1 MSSQEQADMPMR
13 VMEVLLTAEIFN
25 QDQELDIN
33 DLNPHCRDVF
43 GAGTNGDSSVKRP
56 LSVSEGALERALG
69 IPDAYALLEENP
81 FVTYE
86 EFGHRLSITALK
98 PAAQWFI
105 KKDGLHLV
113 QNNPVLASFS
123 EGFDSV
129 GVKYLEVRESN
140 PRFEDTPACL
150 NAKISKIVAGSE
162 EMRNARDLIIISAPE
177 EIEQSLDNLV
187 CTPQQDDVLRRIAVA
202 IKNQDFLRE
211 HDIHE
216 IGKMLFVGAPG
227 TGKTSFALA
236 SSHFLHMP
244 VLEVR
249 LAMITSQYL
258 GETSKNVDR
267 IFEIARRLAP
277 CILFIDEF
285 DFVAKTRDSDD
296 HGAMKRAVNMLLKNI
311 DQISLVRNGVLLI
324 AATNH
329 PGILDEAV
337 WRRFDGVVEFPLP
350 DPEMRKKIL
359 LKVTRS
365 LDSTCDFDDLALR
378 TEGFSGSDLRMIVKE
393 ALLSA
398 LMRGSTTILQEDIEK
413 YMELAGKRSRIRSL
427 GQP

>member
-1 MSSQEQADMPMR
+1 MPMR

-25 QDQELDIN
+25 QNQELDIN

-43 GAGTNGDSSVKRP
+43 GAGNNGDSSVKRP
-56 LSVSEGALERALG
+56 LFASDGALERALG
-69 IPDAYALLEENP
+69 IHDAHALLEENP
-81 FVTYE
+81 FVAYE
-86 EFGHRLSITALK
+86 EFGHRLRITALK

-105 KKDGLHLV
+105 KKDGLHFV
-113 QNNPVLASFS
+113 QNNPVLASFY
-123 EGFDSV
+123 EEFDSV
-129 GVKYLEVRESN
+129 GVKYEEVKSNN
-140 PRFEDTPACL
+140 PRFEDTAVCL

-177 EIEQSLDNLV
+177 EIEQSLDDLV
-187 CTPQQDDVLRRIAVA
+187 TTPQQEDSLRRITVA

-211 HDIHE
+211 RGIHE
-216 IGKMLFVGAPG
+216 IGKQLFVGPPG
-227 TGKTSFALA
+227 TGKTSFALS
-236 SSHFLHMP
+236 SSHQLHMP

-285 DFVAKTRDSDD
+285 DFVAKTRDADD

-311 DQISLVRNGVLLI
+311 DHISLVRNGVLLI

-329 PGILDEAV
+329 PWILDEAV
-337 WRRFDGVVEFPLP
+337 WRRFDAVVEFPLP

-359 LKVTRS
+359 LKVTQS
-365 LDSTCDFDDLALR
+365 LDCTCDFDDLALR
-378 TEGFSGSDLRMIVKE
+378 TEGLSGSDLRMIVKE
-393 ALLSA
+393 GLLSA
-398 LMRGSTTILQEDIEK
+398 LMRGSTTILQEDVEK
-413 YMELAGKRSRIRSL
+413 YMESAGKRGHIRSL
-427 GQP
+427 GKP